1 MIFQFSGCLYTRVII
16 DSTNFILREPTM
28 DYWAKPGLDRRQ
40 TLLMYPTLDD
50 SISGDH
56 PVRLFDEILQVCDW
70 SSGRPSMTVAGPTA
84 DSAAVMPG
92 DFIRIDA
99 AYSFQPAIG
108 IRLRA

>member
-1 MIFQFSGCLYTRVII
+1 
-16 DSTNFILREPTM
+16 M

-70 SSGRPSMTVAGPTA
+70 SVWEAEYDGGRGQPPIPPRVMAGA
-84 DSAAVMPG
+84 ILYGLMRRIRSSRQLEYACG
-92 DFIRIDA
+92 HNIDFLWLVGA
-99 AYSFQPAIG
+99 
-108 IRLRA
+108 